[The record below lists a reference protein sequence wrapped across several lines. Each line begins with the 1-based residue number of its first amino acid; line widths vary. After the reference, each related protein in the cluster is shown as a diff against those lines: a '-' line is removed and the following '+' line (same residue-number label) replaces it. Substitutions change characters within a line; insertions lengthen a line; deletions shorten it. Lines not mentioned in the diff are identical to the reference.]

1 MMNYWKLLRRSLDFY
16 RKSHLWV
23 VLGTMI
29 STAILVGALIIGDSV
44 KFSLQQIVFDRL
56 GNTEFALTS
65 GDRLFRAQIA
75 DDLAKILDTT
85 VAPLLQTNG
94 IAIAEGGQQRL
105 NNIQI
110 IGMDD
115 RFGKIAG
122 ITDFYNHISPD
133 EAIIN
138 HHLALRLQLK
148 KGDEFL
154 LRIKKLN
161 MIPKDIPLSLDT
173 DTTMARPF
181 KIKAIASDTQF
192 GRFNLKANQ
201 VAPNTVFV
209 SLSALSREMGYDN
222 RANVLLIQKF
232 LDQDLWDYPDYQD
245 KKKEVKKIKKNYKL
259 QNTNYKGGGTPGLIG
274 IPNYNVQ
281 SYKPRGIHASMQSC
295 NHAISFPLASFSHLP
310 IFSASQ
316 LPSLL
321 PGRRRQVE
329 EAFKEA
335 WALADVGLEVREF
348 PGRDMI
354 EIKSSRIFLDPAIV
368 DATLKINKKAQP
380 VLTYF
385 VNRISL
391 GDRVTPYS
399 FVSAPGSSIV
409 PPGMKDDEI
418 IINEW
423 LARDLSASQGDQIRL
438 TYYVLGPMRDL
449 IEESTNFRVKAI
461 VPLEGPYVDSDLMP
475 DFPGLSSEQNCRDW
489 HPGIPIDLDKI
500 REKDEEY
507 WDNYRGTPKAFV
519 TIDAAQRLWRNR
531 FGDLTAVR
539 FMGLEKREIEK
550 KLIGELDP
558 ASFGLVFREVREEG
572 LRASVESVDFGELF
586 LGLSFF
592 IIVAALLLTGLLYV
606 FNVEKRSEENGLLL
620 ALGFPKKNVK
630 RLVLMEGA
638 VIIIIGSILGSA
650 AGVFYNQVVLYAL
663 KTVWHGVVGTSMLRV
678 NVKFSTIL
686 MGTGIGIFIAFFT
699 IWIVTRKQLKQ
710 PVTGLQRGLT
720 KLNVYREKRPLVS
733 ILIGISGVI
742 AVIIILLT
750 TKFETGREAFMFFF
764 TAGSLLLISGM
775 AFIKVLLYKLNNKKF
790 LQGPGTV
797 FSKRVPG
804 RRRQEKSLFN
814 IGVRNNTR
822 RPVRSLT
829 LIGLL
834 ACGLFIV
841 FTVGANRVIST
852 QDVEKRGSGTGGFA
866 LYGESSVPVLYDL
879 NSQKGTN
886 FYGLESINAKG
897 VDYVQFR
904 VKEGDDASC
913 LNLNRVSN
921 PQLIGVDPDELI
933 KRASFTFVENSGEVD
948 PKNPWEVLK
957 QNLPDGA
964 VPGVADQTVILWGLG
979 KAVGDTLTYID
990 EKGQT
995 FKIKLVGGLANSIF
1009 QGNIIISEKALTR
1022 EYPSISGYRL
1032 LLIDAPFENLD
1043 EISRG
1048 LSRAMQDQGLDLVPA
1063 SARLAEFNRVENTYL
1078 SIFLILGTFGL
1089 ILGSIGLGIVV
1100 WRNVKE
1106 RQGELALL
1114 RAVGFSKKSIQ
1125 KMVLYEHMALLAAG
1139 IFCGTAAALLATLP
1153 PIMTPGSGIP
1163 YFTIVLLLIIVLIN
1177 GVGWTYFASRTATR
1191 GNLLASLR
1199 NE

>member
-1 MMNYWKLLRRSLDFY
+1 MMNYWKLLSRSLDFY
-16 RKSHLWV
+16 RKSHFWV

-29 STAILVGALIIGDSV
+29 STAILVGALVIGDSV

-65 GDRLFRAQIA
+65 GDRFFRAQIA
-75 DDLAKILDTT
+75 DDLSKILDTT

-94 IAIAEGGQQRL
+94 IAIVEGGQRRL
-105 NNIQI
+105 NNVQI
-110 IGMDD
+110 IGVDD

-122 ITDFYNHISPD
+122 IKDFYNHISPD

-154 LRIKKLN
+154 LRIKKLD

-173 DTTMARPF
+173 DLTMARPF

-209 SLSALSREMGYDN
+209 SLPALSKEMGYDN
-222 RANVLLIQKF
+222 RANVLLTAAHNEA
-232 LDQDLWDYPDYQD
+232 PA
-245 KKKEVKKIKKNYKL
+245 
-259 QNTNYKGGGTPGLIG
+259 PG
-274 IPNYNVQ
+274 ND
-281 SYKPRGIHASMQSC
+281 
-295 NHAISFPLASFSHLP
+295 
-310 IFSASQ
+310 
-316 LPSLL
+316 
-321 PGRRRQVE
+321 
-329 EAFKEA
+329 EAFKRV
-335 WALADVGLEVREF
+335 WTIADIGLEVKEF

-354 EIKSSRIFLDPAIV
+354 EIKSSRIFLDPPIV
-368 DATLKINKKAQP
+368 DAALKINKKAQP

-385 VNRISL
+385 VNEIRLEDKS
-391 GDRVTPYS
+391 TPYS
-399 FVSAPGSSIV
+399 FISAPGSSIV
-409 PPGMKDDEI
+409 PPGIKDDEI
-418 IINEW
+418 MINEW
-423 LARDLSASQGDQIRL
+423 LARDLGANQGDRIQL

-449 IEESTNFRVKAI
+449 IEKSTNFRVKAI
-461 VPLEGPYVDSDLMP
+461 VPLKNPYADRDLMP
-475 DFPGLSSEQNCRDW
+475 DFPGLSGEQNCRDW

-500 REKDEEY
+500 RKKDEEY
-507 WDNYRGTPKAFV
+507 WDNYQGTPKAFV
-519 TIDAAQRLWRNR
+519 TINAAQRMWRNR

-539 FMGLEKREIEK
+539 FVGLEKREIEK
-550 KLIGELDP
+550 KLVGELDP
-558 ASFGLVFREVREEG
+558 ASFGFVFREVREEG
-572 LRASVESVDFGELF
+572 LRASVESVDFGQLF

-620 ALGFPKKNVK
+620 ALGFPKKNIR

-650 AGVFYNQVVLYAL
+650 VGVLYNQFILYAL

-686 MGTGIGIFIAFFT
+686 MGTVIGIFIAFLT
-699 IWIVTRKQLKQ
+699 IWLVTRKQLKQ
-710 PVTGLQRGLT
+710 PVTGLQKGLT
-720 KLNVYREKRPLVS
+720 KLEAFREKRPFVS
-733 ILIGISGVI
+733 KLIGILGMI

-750 TKFETGREAFMFFF
+750 TKFETGRGAFMFFF
-764 TAGSLLLISGM
+764 TAGSLLLISGL
-775 AFIKVLLYKLNNKKF
+775 AFIKIFLYKLTKKPDNKKF

-814 IGVRNNTR
+814 IGVRNNAR

-834 ACGLFIV
+834 ACGVFIV

-852 QDVEKRGSGTGGFA
+852 QDAEKRGSGTGGFA
-866 LYGESSVPVLYDL
+866 LYGESSVPILYDL

-913 LNLNRVSN
+913 LNLNRVAN

-933 KRASFTFVENSGEVD
+933 KRASFTFIEKTKEVD
-948 PKNPWEVLK
+948 STNPWGVLK
-957 QNLPDGA
+957 QNLPDG
-964 VPGVADQTVILWGLG
+964 VIPGAADQTVILWGLG
-979 KAVGDTLTYID
+979 KAVGDTLTYMD

-1009 QGNIIISEKALTR
+1009 QGNIIISEKALIQK
-1022 EYPSISGYRL
+1022 YPSISGYRIF
-1032 LLIDAPFENLD
+1032 LIDAPFENLD
-1043 EISRG
+1043 EISKE

-1114 RAVGFSKKSIQ
+1114 RAVGFSRRSIQ
-1125 KMVLYEHMALLAAG
+1125 KMVLYEHMILLAAG
-1139 IFCGTAAALLATLP
+1139 IFCGIAAALLATLP
-1153 PIMTPGSGIP
+1153 SIMTPGSGIP
-1163 YFTIVLLLIIVLIN
+1163 YFTIIFLLIIVLKN

-1191 GNLLASLR
+1191 GDLLASLR

>member
-1 MMNYWKLLRRSLDFY
+1 MMNYWKLLSRSLDFY
-16 RKSHLWV
+16 RKSHFWV

-29 STAILVGALIIGDSV
+29 STAILVGALVIGDSV

-56 GNTEFALTS
+56 GNTELALNS
-65 GDRLFRAQIA
+65 GNRFFRAQIA
-75 DDLAKILDTT
+75 DDLSKILDTT

-94 IAIAEGGQQRL
+94 IAIVEGGQRRL
-105 NNIQI
+105 NNVQI
-110 IGMDD
+110 IGVDD

-122 ITDFYNHISPD
+122 IKDFYNHISPD

-154 LRIKKLN
+154 LRIKKLD

-173 DTTMARPF
+173 DLTMARPF

-209 SLSALSREMGYDN
+209 SLPALSKEMGYDN
-222 RANVLLIQKF
+222 RANVLLTAAHNEA
-232 LDQDLWDYPDYQD
+232 PA
-245 KKKEVKKIKKNYKL
+245 
-259 QNTNYKGGGTPGLIG
+259 PG
-274 IPNYNVQ
+274 ND
-281 SYKPRGIHASMQSC
+281 
-295 NHAISFPLASFSHLP
+295 
-310 IFSASQ
+310 
-316 LPSLL
+316 
-321 PGRRRQVE
+321 
-329 EAFKEA
+329 EAFKRV
-335 WALADVGLEVREF
+335 WTIADIGLEVKEF

-354 EIKSSRIFLDPAIV
+354 EIKSSRIFLDPPIV
-368 DATLKINKKAQP
+368 DAALKINKKAQP

-385 VNRISL
+385 VNEIRLEDKS
-391 GDRVTPYS
+391 TPYS
-399 FVSAPGSSIV
+399 FISAPGSSIV
-409 PPGMKDDEI
+409 PPGIKDDEI
-418 IINEW
+418 MINEW
-423 LARDLSASQGDQIRL
+423 LARDLGANQGDRIQL

-449 IEESTNFRVKAI
+449 IEKSTNFRVKAI
-461 VPLEGPYVDSDLMP
+461 VPLKNPYADRDLMP
-475 DFPGLSSEQNCRDW
+475 DFPGLSGEQNCRDW

-500 REKDEEY
+500 RKKDEEY
-507 WDNYRGTPKAFV
+507 WDNYQGTPKAFV
-519 TIDAAQRLWRNR
+519 TINAAQRMWRNR

-539 FMGLEKREIEK
+539 FVGLEKREIEK
-550 KLIGELDP
+550 KLVGELDP
-558 ASFGLVFREVREEG
+558 ASFGFVFREVREEG
-572 LRASVESVDFGELF
+572 LRASVESVDFGQLF

-620 ALGFPKKNVK
+620 ALGFPKKNIR

-650 AGVFYNQVVLYAL
+650 VGVLYNQFILYAL

-686 MGTGIGIFIAFFT
+686 MGTVIGIFIAFLT
-699 IWIVTRKQLKQ
+699 IWLVTRKQLKQ
-710 PVTGLQRGLT
+710 PVTALQKGLT
-720 KLNVYREKRPLVS
+720 KLEAFREKRPFVS
-733 ILIGISGVI
+733 KLIGILGMI

-750 TKFETGREAFMFFF
+750 TKFETGRGAFMFFF
-764 TAGSLLLISGM
+764 TAGSLLLISGL
-775 AFIKVLLYKLNNKKF
+775 AFIKIFLYKLTKKPDNKKF

-814 IGVRNNTR
+814 IGVRNNAR

-834 ACGLFIV
+834 ACGVFIV

-852 QDVEKRGSGTGGFA
+852 QDAEKRGSGTGGFA
-866 LYGESSVPVLYDL
+866 LYGESSVPILYDL

-913 LNLNRVSN
+913 LNLNRVAN

-933 KRASFTFVENSGEVD
+933 KRASFTFIEKTKEVD
-948 PKNPWEVLK
+948 STNPWGVLK
-957 QNLPDGA
+957 QNLPDG
-964 VPGVADQTVILWGLG
+964 VIPGAADQTVILWGLG
-979 KAVGDTLTYID
+979 KAVGDTLTYMD

-1009 QGNIIISEKALTR
+1009 QGNIIISEKALIQK
-1022 EYPSISGYRL
+1022 YPSISGYRIF
-1032 LLIDAPFENLD
+1032 LIDAPFENLD
-1043 EISRG
+1043 EISKE

-1106 RQGELALL
+1106 RRGELALL
-1114 RAVGFSKKSIQ
+1114 RAVGFSKESIQ
-1125 KMVLYEHMALLAAG
+1125 NMLLYEHMILLAAG
-1139 IFCGTAAALLATLP
+1139 IFCGIAAALLATLP
-1153 PIMTPGSGIP
+1153 SIMTPGSGIP
-1163 YFTIVLLLIIVLIN
+1163 YFTIIFLLIIVLIN

-1191 GNLLASLR
+1191 GDLLASLR

>member
-1 MMNYWKLLRRSLDFY
+1 MMNYWKLLSRSLDFY
-16 RKSHLWV
+16 RKSHFWV

-29 STAILVGALIIGDSV
+29 STAILVGALVIGDSV

-56 GNTEFALTS
+56 GNTELALNS
-65 GDRLFRAQIA
+65 GNRFFRAQIA
-75 DDLAKILDTT
+75 DDLSKILDTT

-94 IAIAEGGQQRL
+94 IAIVEGGQRRL
-105 NNIQI
+105 NNVQI
-110 IGMDD
+110 IGVDD

-122 ITDFYNHISPD
+122 IKDFYNHISPD

-154 LRIKKLN
+154 LRIKKLD

-173 DTTMARPF
+173 DLTMARPF

-209 SLSALSREMGYDN
+209 SLPALSKEMGYDN
-222 RANVLLIQKF
+222 RANVLLTAAHNEA
-232 LDQDLWDYPDYQD
+232 PA
-245 KKKEVKKIKKNYKL
+245 
-259 QNTNYKGGGTPGLIG
+259 PG
-274 IPNYNVQ
+274 ND
-281 SYKPRGIHASMQSC
+281 
-295 NHAISFPLASFSHLP
+295 
-310 IFSASQ
+310 
-316 LPSLL
+316 
-321 PGRRRQVE
+321 
-329 EAFKEA
+329 EAFKRV
-335 WALADVGLEVREF
+335 WTIADIGLEVKEF

-354 EIKSSRIFLDPAIV
+354 EIKSSRIFLDPPIV
-368 DATLKINKKAQP
+368 DAALKINKKAQP

-385 VNRISL
+385 VNEIRLEDKS
-391 GDRVTPYS
+391 TPYS
-399 FVSAPGSSIV
+399 FISAPGSSIV
-409 PPGMKDDEI
+409 PPGIKDDEI
-418 IINEW
+418 MINEW
-423 LARDLSASQGDQIRL
+423 LARDLGANQGDRIQL

-449 IEESTNFRVKAI
+449 IEKSTNFRVKAI
-461 VPLEGPYVDSDLMP
+461 VPLKNPYADRDLMP
-475 DFPGLSSEQNCRDW
+475 DFPGLSGEQNCRDW

-500 REKDEEY
+500 RKKDEEY
-507 WDNYRGTPKAFV
+507 WDNYQGTPKAFV
-519 TIDAAQRLWRNR
+519 TINAAQRMWRNR

-539 FMGLEKREIEK
+539 FVGLEKREIEK
-550 KLIGELDP
+550 KLVGELDP
-558 ASFGLVFREVREEG
+558 ASFGFVFREVREEG
-572 LRASVESVDFGELF
+572 LRASVESVDFGQLF

-620 ALGFPKKNVK
+620 ALGFPKKNIR

-650 AGVFYNQVVLYAL
+650 VGVLYNQFILYAL

-686 MGTGIGIFIAFFT
+686 MGTVIGIFIAFLT
-699 IWIVTRKQLKQ
+699 IWLVTRKQLKQ
-710 PVTGLQRGLT
+710 PVTGLQKGLT
-720 KLNVYREKRPLVS
+720 KLEAFREKRPFVS
-733 ILIGISGVI
+733 KLIGILGMI

-750 TKFETGREAFMFFF
+750 TKFETGRGAFMFFF
-764 TAGSLLLISGM
+764 TAGSLLLISGL
-775 AFIKVLLYKLNNKKF
+775 AFIKIFLYILTKKPDNKKF

-814 IGVRNNTR
+814 IGVRNNAR

-834 ACGLFIV
+834 ACGVFIV

-852 QDVEKRGSGTGGFA
+852 QDAEKRGSGTGGFA
-866 LYGESSVPVLYDL
+866 LYGESSVPILYDL

-913 LNLNRVSN
+913 LNLNRVAN

-933 KRASFTFVENSGEVD
+933 KRASFTFIEKTKEVD
-948 PKNPWEVLK
+948 STNPWGVLK
-957 QNLPDGA
+957 QNLPDG
-964 VPGVADQTVILWGLG
+964 VIPGAADQTVILWGLG
-979 KAVGDTLTYID
+979 KAVGDTLTYMD

-1009 QGNIIISEKALTR
+1009 QGNIIISEKALIQK
-1022 EYPSISGYRL
+1022 YPSISGYRIF
-1032 LLIDAPFENLD
+1032 LIDAPFENLD
-1043 EISRG
+1043 EISKE

-1106 RQGELALL
+1106 RRGELALL
-1114 RAVGFSKKSIQ
+1114 RAVGFSKESIQ
-1125 KMVLYEHMALLAAG
+1125 NMLLYEHMILLAAG
-1139 IFCGTAAALLATLP
+1139 IFCGIAAALLATLP
-1153 PIMTPGSGIP
+1153 SIMTPGSGIP
-1163 YFTIVLLLIIVLIN
+1163 YFTIIFLLIIVLIN

-1191 GNLLASLR
+1191 GDLLASLR

>member
-1 MMNYWKLLRRSLDFY
+1 MMNYWKLLSRSLDFY
-16 RKSHLWV
+16 RKSHFWV

-29 STAILVGALIIGDSV
+29 STAILVGALVIGDSV

-65 GDRLFRAQIA
+65 GDRFFRAQIA

-94 IAIAEGGQQRL
+94 IAIVEGGQRRL
-105 NNIQI
+105 NNVQI
-110 IGMDD
+110 IGVDD

-122 ITDFYNHISPD
+122 IKDFYNHISPD

-154 LRIKKLN
+154 LRIKKLD

-173 DTTMARPF
+173 DLTMARPF

-209 SLSALSREMGYDN
+209 SLPALSKEMGYDN
-222 RANVLLIQKF
+222 RANVLLTAAHNEA
-232 LDQDLWDYPDYQD
+232 PA
-245 KKKEVKKIKKNYKL
+245 
-259 QNTNYKGGGTPGLIG
+259 PG
-274 IPNYNVQ
+274 ND
-281 SYKPRGIHASMQSC
+281 
-295 NHAISFPLASFSHLP
+295 
-310 IFSASQ
+310 
-316 LPSLL
+316 
-321 PGRRRQVE
+321 
-329 EAFKEA
+329 EAFKRV
-335 WALADVGLEVREF
+335 WTIADIGLEVKEF

-354 EIKSSRIFLDPAIV
+354 EIKSSRIFLDPPIV
-368 DATLKINKKAQP
+368 DAALKINKKAQP

-385 VNRISL
+385 VNEIRLEDKS
-391 GDRVTPYS
+391 TPYS
-399 FVSAPGSSIV
+399 FISAPGSSIV
-409 PPGMKDDEI
+409 PPGIKDDEI
-418 IINEW
+418 MINEW
-423 LARDLSASQGDQIRL
+423 LARDLGANQGDRIQL

-449 IEESTNFRVKAI
+449 IEKSTNFRVKAI
-461 VPLEGPYVDSDLMP
+461 VPLKNPYADRDLMP
-475 DFPGLSSEQNCRDW
+475 DFPGLSGEQNCRDW

-500 REKDEEY
+500 RKKDEEY
-507 WDNYRGTPKAFV
+507 WDNYQGTPKAFV
-519 TIDAAQRLWRNR
+519 TINAAQRMWRNR

-539 FMGLEKREIEK
+539 FVGLEKREIEK
-550 KLIGELDP
+550 KLVGELDP
-558 ASFGLVFREVREEG
+558 VSFGFVFREVREEG
-572 LRASVESVDFGELF
+572 LRASVESVDFGQLF

-620 ALGFPKKNVK
+620 ALGFPKKNIR

-650 AGVFYNQVVLYAL
+650 VGVLYNQFILYAL

-686 MGTGIGIFIAFFT
+686 MGTVIGIFIAFLT
-699 IWIVTRKQLKQ
+699 IWLVTRKQLKQ
-710 PVTGLQRGLT
+710 PVTGLQKGLT
-720 KLNVYREKRPLVS
+720 KLEAFREKRPFFS
-733 ILIGISGVI
+733 ILIGISGVM
-742 AVIIILLT
+742 AVIIILVT
-750 TKFETGREAFMFFF
+750 TKFETGRGAFMFFF
-764 TAGSLLLISGM
+764 TAGSLLLISGL
-775 AFIKVLLYKLNNKKF
+775 AFIKIFLYKLTKKPDNKKF

-804 RRRQEKSLFN
+804 RRRQEKNLFN
-814 IGVRNNTR
+814 IGVRNNAR

-834 ACGLFIV
+834 ACGVFIV

-852 QDVEKRGSGTGGFA
+852 QDAEKRGSGTGGFA
-866 LYGESSVPVLYDL
+866 LYGESSVPILYDL

-913 LNLNRVSN
+913 LNLNRVAN

-933 KRASFTFVENSGEVD
+933 KRASFTFIEKTKEVD
-948 PKNPWEVLK
+948 STNPWGVLK
-957 QNLPDGA
+957 QNLPDG
-964 VPGVADQTVILWGLG
+964 VIPGAADQTVILWGLG
-979 KAVGDTLTYID
+979 KAVGDTLTYMD

-1009 QGNIIISEKALTR
+1009 QGNIIISEKALIQK
-1022 EYPSISGYRL
+1022 YPSISGYRIF
-1032 LLIDAPFENLD
+1032 LIDAPFENLD
-1043 EISRG
+1043 EISKE

-1106 RQGELALL
+1106 RRGELALL
-1114 RAVGFSKKSIQ
+1114 RAVGFSKESIQ
-1125 KMVLYEHMALLAAG
+1125 NMLLYEHMILLAAG
-1139 IFCGTAAALLATLP
+1139 IFCGIAAALLATLP
-1153 PIMTPGSGIP
+1153 SIMTPGSGIP
-1163 YFTIVLLLIIVLIN
+1163 YFTIIFLLIIVLIN

-1191 GNLLASLR
+1191 GDLLASLR